1 MPQNQNVLLLY
12 MSLYKLKFEPEKK
25 PRPQTNETAVTA
37 LDKGNKSPP
46 RPLLAL

>member
-37 LDKGNKSPP
+37 L
-46 RPLLAL
+46 

>member
-25 PRPQTNETAVTA
+25 AA
-37 LDKGNKSPP
+37 PP
-46 RPLLAL
+46 NQ